1 MNRAG
6 HGRERHLNGTGT
18 PVVYSFIGQAE
29 DQRREIV
36 ARSVI
41 SRTLSPRNQTIAA
54 RIGALEEVGHA
65 GRRRPGNVAVV
76 EDEIDELRE
85 RVPRLEVRSGGNPLQ
100 RQRGVGRRAQGHEP
114 LDLQAA
120 DPARAPG
127 CIAGRMQRG
136 LIPWAAGSTP

>member
-41 SRTLSPRNQTIAA
+41 SRTLPPRNQTIAA

-65 GRRRPGNVAVV
+65 GRRRPGTVAVV

-85 RVPRLEVRSGGNPLQ
+85 RIRRLEVRSGGHTLQ
-100 RQRGVGRRAQGHEP
+100 RQRGVGRRAQGP
-114 LDLQAA
+114 
-120 DPARAPG
+120 
-127 CIAGRMQRG
+127 
-136 LIPWAAGSTP
+136 

>member
-65 GRRRPGNVAVV
+65 GRRRPGTVAVV
-76 EDEIDELRE
+76 
-85 RVPRLEVRSGGNPLQ
+85 
-100 RQRGVGRRAQGHEP
+100 
-114 LDLQAA
+114 
-120 DPARAPG
+120 
-127 CIAGRMQRG
+127 
-136 LIPWAAGSTP
+136 